1 MEIICTV
8 SFSVCRRRF
17 FIEIHIKLKIIDGN
31 PSKKSK
37 RQCFRFAATTITTI
51 TTTTT
56 AVIITIAE
64 GKTTTTT
71 ILTMSK
77 QLCKVIKMLCCDR
90 ILNFYP
96 LNSVRIVFICP
107 CVCAS
112 VSSCARFLQVF
123 FLHSLCC
130 CLFDFCSL
138 AFTSVSAQKKNAL
151 KKLNMRRRK
160 CSSIWSHMLFLVSVA
175 SGLVVSEFA

>member
-17 FIEIHIKLKIIDGN
+17 LMEIHIKLKIINGN
-31 PSKKSK
+31 PGKKSK

-107 CVCAS
+107 RVCAS

-123 FLHSLCC
+123 FFILFAAV
-130 CLFDFCSL
+130 CLTFARWHL
-138 AFTSVSAQKKNAL
+138 QVYQRKKNAL

-160 CSSIWSHMLFLVSVA
+160 CSSIWSHMLFLVFVA

>member
-56 AVIITIAE
+56 VVIITIAE

-138 AFTSVSAQKKNAL
+138 AFTSVSAQKKRTKKAEHEKEKMQQHL
-151 KKLNMRRRK
+151 KPHAFFGVR
-160 CSSIWSHMLFLVSVA
+160 S
-175 SGLVVSEFA
+175 